1 MPDQDAPRKPP
12 RRFWLVAPYIL
23 LALAFLGWSAGW
35 MVLKGQMEQHM
46 DRAAA
51 DLRKAGFEVSWKER
65 KLEGYPFR
73 FYVTLT
79 QARLREPS
87 GWALDMPVLK
97 AEASAFN
104 TKHWMIVAS
113 DGAVVTRPVS
123 GGLRVSGKALRASL
137 VATGTPLPRIAVEG
151 VQLIFTPE
159 PGARPFALSRAE
171 TLEFHLVPSGKPDG
185 RDEAAL
191 LFRIDGAKAAA
202 GGLTARLAGEKPVS
216 VLWDS
221 LLSQP
226 DDLTGPDWPQAVRHW
241 TEAGGTMT
249 LRKAGITLGDTRL
262 GMGSGSLTVGVDG
275 RLRGSLE
282 AQLTRGSQAL
292 LAMGETGLI
301 EPNGAQ
307 IAAAVLQARELTSD
321 GKSAQATISFEAG
334 RTTLGPV
341 AIGPAPKV

>member
-23 LALAFLGWSAGW
+23 LGLAIIGWSAGW

-51 DLRKAGFEVSWKER
+51 DLRKAGFEVAWKER

-79 QARLREPS
+79 EPRVREPS

-123 GGLRVSGKALRASL
+123 GGLRVSGKALRASF

-151 VQLIFTPE
+151 VQLTFTPE
-159 PGARPFALSRAE
+159 PGARPFALNKAE
-171 TLEFHLVPSGKPDG
+171 RLEFHLVPGGKE
-185 RDEAAL
+185 EAAL
-191 LFRIDGAKAAA
+191 LFRIDGGKPAA

-221 LLSQP
+221 LLSQR

-241 TEAGGTMT
+241 TDAGGTMT
-249 LRKAGITLGDTRL
+249 LRKGGITLGDTGL
-262 GMGSGSLTVGVDG
+262 GLGSGSLTVGVDG

-282 AQLTRGSQAL
+282 AQLTRGSGAL

-341 AIGPAPKV
+341 AIGPAPKVY

>member
-23 LALAFLGWSAGW
+23 LGLAIIGWSAGW
-35 MVLKGQMEQHM
+35 MVLKGQMEQHI

-51 DLRKAGFEVSWKER
+51 DLRKAGFEVAWKER

-79 QARLREPS
+79 RARVREPS

-123 GGLRVSGKALRASL
+123 GGLRVSGKALRASF
-137 VATGTPLPRIAVEG
+137 VATGAPLPRIAVEG
-151 VQLIFTPE
+151 VQLIFVPE
-159 PGARPFALSRAE
+159 PGARPFALSKAE
-171 TLEFHLVPSGKPDG
+171 TLEFHLVPGGK
-185 RDEAAL
+185 DEAAL
-191 LFRIDGAKAAA
+191 LFRIDGGKAAA

-221 LLSQP
+221 LLSQR

-241 TEAGGTMT
+241 TDAGGTMT
-249 LRKAGITLGDTRL
+249 LRKGAVTLGDTSL
-262 GMGSGSLTVGVDG
+262 GMSSGSLTAGVDG
-275 RLRGSLE
+275 RLRGSLD
-282 AQLTRGSQAL
+282 ARLTRGSGAL
-292 LAMGETGLI
+292 LAMGEAGLI

-341 AIGPAPKV
+341 AIGPAPKVY

>member
-23 LALAFLGWSAGW
+23 VALAFLGWSAGW
-35 MVLKGQMEQHM
+35 MVLKGQMEQQM

-51 DLRKAGFEVSWKER
+51 DLRKAGFEVAWKER
-65 KLEGYPFR
+65 KLAGYPFR
-73 FYVTLT
+73 FSVTLT
-79 QARLREPS
+79 EARLREPS
-87 GWALDMPVLK
+87 GWGLDLPVLK

-104 TKHWMIVAS
+104 VQHWMLVAS
-113 DGAVVTRPVS
+113 DGAVITRPVS
-123 GGLRVSGKALRASL
+123 GCLRVAGKALRASL
-137 VATGTPLPRIAVEG
+137 VATDAPLPRIAVEG

-159 PGARPFALSRAE
+159 PGARPFALSKAE
-171 TLEFHLVPSGKPDG
+171 KLEFHLVPGGK
-185 RDEAAL
+185 DEAAL
-191 LFRIDGAKAAA
+191 LFRIDGGKAAT

-221 LLSQP
+221 LISQR
-226 DDLTGPDWPQAVRHW
+226 DALTGPDWPQAVRHW
-241 TEAGGTMT
+241 TDAGGTMT
-249 LRKAGITLGDTRL
+249 LRKGGITLGDTSL

-275 RLRGSLE
+275 RLRGSLD
-282 AQLTRGSQAL
+282 AQLTKGSGGL

-301 EPNGAQ
+301 EPNSAQ
-307 IAAAVLQARELTSD
+307 IAAAVVQARELMND

-341 AIGPAPKV
+341 AIGPAPKVY

>member
-23 LALAFLGWSAGW
+23 VALAFLGWSAGW
-35 MVLKGQMEQHM
+35 MVLKGQMEQQM

-51 DLRKAGFEVSWKER
+51 DLRKAGFEVAWKER
-65 KLEGYPFR
+65 KLAGYPFR
-73 FYVTLT
+73 FSVTLT
-79 QARLREPS
+79 EARLREPS
-87 GWALDMPVLK
+87 GWGLDVPVLK

-104 TKHWMIVAS
+104 VQHWMLVAS
-113 DGAVVTRPVS
+113 DGAVITRPVS
-123 GGLRVSGKALRASL
+123 GGLRVAGKALRASL
-137 VATGTPLPRIAVEG
+137 VATDAPLPRIAVEG

-159 PGARPFALSRAE
+159 PGARPFALSKAE
-171 TLEFHLVPSGKPDG
+171 KLEFHLVPGGK
-185 RDEAAL
+185 DEAAL
-191 LFRIDGAKAAA
+191 LFRIDGGKAAT

-221 LLSQP
+221 LISQR
-226 DDLTGPDWPQAVRHW
+226 DALTGPDWPQAVRHW
-241 TEAGGTMT
+241 TGAGGTMT
-249 LRKAGITLGDTRL
+249 LRKGGLTLGDTSL

-275 RLRGSLE
+275 RLRGSLD
-282 AQLTRGSQAL
+282 AQLTKGSGGL

-301 EPNGAQ
+301 EPNSAQ
-307 IAAAVLQARELTSD
+307 IAAAVVQARELMND

-341 AIGPAPKV
+341 AIGPAPKVY

>member
-12 RRFWLVAPYIL
+12 RRIWLVAPYIL
-23 LALAFLGWSAGW
+23 VALAFLGWSAGW
-35 MVLKGQMEQHM
+35 MVLKGQMERHM
-46 DRAAA
+46 DQATA
-51 DLRKAGFEVSWKER
+51 DLRKAGFEVACKER
-65 KLEGYPFR
+65 KVAGYPFR

-79 QARLREPS
+79 EARLREPS
-87 GWALDMPVLK
+87 GWALDMPLLK

-113 DGAVVTRPVS
+113 DGAVVTRPVA
-123 GGLRVSGKALRASL
+123 GGLRVTGKALRASF
-137 VATGTPLPRIAVEG
+137 VATGAPLPRIAVEG

-159 PGARPFALSRAE
+159 PGARPFALSKAE
-171 TLEFHLVPSGKPDG
+171 KLEFHLVPGGK
-185 RDEAAL
+185 DEAAL
-191 LFRIDGAKAAA
+191 LFRIDGGKAAA
-202 GGLTARLAGEKPVS
+202 GGLTARLAGDKPVS

-221 LLSQP
+221 LLSQR
-226 DDLTGPDWPQAVRHW
+226 DALTGPDWPQAVRHW
-241 TEAGGTMT
+241 TGAGGTMT
-249 LRKAGITLGDTRL
+249 LRKGGLTLGDTSL

-275 RLRGSLE
+275 RLRGSLD
-282 AQLTRGSQAL
+282 AQLTRGSGAL

-307 IAAAVLQARELTSD
+307 IAAAVVQARELTSD

-341 AIGPAPKV
+341 AIGPAPKVY

>member
-1 MPDQDAPRKPP
+1 
-12 RRFWLVAPYIL
+12 VAPYIL
-23 LALAFLGWSAGW
+23 VGIAIIGWSVGW

-51 DLRKAGFEVSWKER
+51 DLRKAGFEVAWKER
-65 KLEGYPFR
+65 KLAGFPFR
-73 FYVTLT
+73 FSVTLT
-79 QARLREPS
+79 EARLREPS
-87 GWALDMPVLK
+87 GWGLDMPLLK

-104 TKHWMIVAS
+104 AKHWMIVAS

-123 GGLRVSGKALRASL
+123 GGLRVSGKALRASF
-137 VATGTPLPRIAVEG
+137 VATDAPLPRIAVEG
-151 VQLIFTPE
+151 AQLIFTPE
-159 PGARPFALSRAE
+159 PGARPFALSKAE
-171 TLEFHLVPSGKPDG
+171 KLEFHLVPGGKQ
-185 RDEAAL
+185 EAAL
-191 LFRIDGAKAAA
+191 LFRIDGGKAAA

-221 LLSQP
+221 LLSQR
-226 DDLTGPDWPQAVRHW
+226 DDLIGPDWPQAVRHW

-249 LRKAGITLGDTRL
+249 LRKGGITLGDTSL

-275 RLRGSLE
+275 RLRGSLD
-282 AQLTRGSQAL
+282 AQLNRGSGGL

-307 IAAAVLQARELTSD
+307 IAAAVVQARELMND

-341 AIGPAPKV
+341 AIGPAPKVY